1 MLITKSILDGFV
13 PFSCYDKNMEQ
24 LESNKNSTAGL
35 KWPHRI
41 RITLVISCFL
51 AFLAVLIECSR
62 LVLRLNSEIISL
74 VGLLVWL
81 SIFAFAFIVFSLIQL
96 LSARKMS
103 ATVLRN
109 SLNKASTRET
119 ILLALCL
126 IIVPL
131 YFIVISFDL
140 CVDTCEEANSK
151 AVSQLLALLAFI
163 IMPIII
169 KIMIKKAK
177 RELESKSSA
186 ATET

>member
-1 MLITKSILDGFV
+1 
-13 PFSCYDKNMEQ
+13 MEQ
-24 LESNKNSTAGL
+24 LESNKNSTTGL
-35 KWPHRI
+35 EWPHKI

-62 LVLRLNSEIISL
+62 SVLRLNGEIIST

-81 SIFAFAFIVFSLIQL
+81 SIFAFAFIAFSLVQL
-96 LSARKMS
+96 LLARKMS
-103 ATVLRN
+103 ATDYNVLRN
-109 SLNKASTRET
+109 SLNKASAHET
-119 ILLALCL
+119 ILLVLCL

-140 CVDTCEEANSK
+140 CVDTCKEANGK

-177 RELESKSSA
+177 RELESKSSTTA
-186 ATET
+186 ETSEKAES

>member
-1 MLITKSILDGFV
+1 MG
-13 PFSCYDKNMEQ
+13 Q
-24 LESNKNSTAGL
+24 LELNKNSTTGL
-35 KWPHRI
+35 EWPHKI
-41 RITLVISCFL
+41 RFALVISCIL

-62 LVLRLNSEIISL
+62 LALKLNGDIASL
-74 VGLLVWL
+74 VGLLFGL
-81 SIFAFAFIVFSLIQL
+81 SIFVFIFIVFSLIQL

-103 ATVLRN
+103 AADRNILRN
-109 SLNKASTRET
+109 NLNKASTRET
-119 ILLALCL
+119 ILLILCL
-126 IIVPL
+126 SIVPL

-177 RELESKSSA
+177 RELKPKLST
-186 ATET
+186 ATEAGEKAEP